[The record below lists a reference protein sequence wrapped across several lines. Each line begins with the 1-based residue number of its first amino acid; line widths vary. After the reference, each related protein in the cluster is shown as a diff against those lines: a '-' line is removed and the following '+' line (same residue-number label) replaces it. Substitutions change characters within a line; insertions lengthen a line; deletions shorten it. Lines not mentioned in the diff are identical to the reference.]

1 MNVNAP
7 VVNSTNSTLP
17 VEAPKLTPAQF
28 AQSASNFSLGLYL
41 FYNFETFADPKSGYI
56 TPESLRKVANSGSH
70 APIDRAFA
78 AEISKRHD
86 FMYALDKDGKGLL
99 DSKID
104 RQNIFNAIAPSID
117 EKNFDGWS
125 DKAMSKYL
133 VMNFKKFT
141 DPNDPN
147 VVTRSSLERAAHSK
161 GEDGFTAED
170 SSFASE
176 LLRRLDLFKRMD
188 AAPNGSLD
196 DKIGIDT
203 LKEIVGY
210 SSVETYGSRYPQKT
224 EYDERGQEV
233 ASYYKGDYADFWTR
247 SS

>member
-1 MNVNAP
+1 MNVSAP
-7 VVNSTNSTLP
+7 VVNSTNSTVP
-17 VEAPKLTPAQF
+17 VEAPKLTPAQI
-28 AQSASNFSLGLYL
+28 AQSASNFSLGFHL
-41 FYNFETFADPKSGYI
+41 FFNFETFIDPKTGYI
-56 TPESLRKVANSGSH
+56 TPESLRKVAISGLHS
-70 APIDRAFA
+70 PKDRAV
-78 AEISKRHD
+78 AEETRKRHD

-99 DSKID
+99 DSRIYRED
-104 RQNIFNAIAPSID
+104 IFNAIAPSND
-117 EKNFDGWS
+117 EKNFGGWS

-147 VVTRSSLERAAHSK
+147 FVTRSSLERAAHSK

-170 SSFASE
+170 SSFARE

-196 DKIGIDT
+196 DKIGINT

-210 SSVETYGSRYPQKT
+210 SSVETYGSGYPQKID
-224 EYDERGQEV
+224 YDERGQEI
-233 ASYYKGDYADFWTR
+233 AGYYKGHYATECTR
-247 SS
+247 L